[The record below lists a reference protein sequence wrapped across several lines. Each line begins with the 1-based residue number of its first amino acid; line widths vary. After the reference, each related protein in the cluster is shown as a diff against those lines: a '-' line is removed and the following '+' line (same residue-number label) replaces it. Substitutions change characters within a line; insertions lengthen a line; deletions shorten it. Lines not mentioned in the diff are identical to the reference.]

1 MEQYILN
8 NVDRY
13 NKLVAE
19 FRQTA
24 SKNPQK
30 DDATET
36 SPEIVV
42 SARVRPMLD
51 DELSQ
56 GFPVGVHI
64 RDGTNTA
71 DLHELQQPV
80 RGLAR
85 LRVRVASIIGVT
97 VHLLTIGSLS
107 TTP

>member
-1 MEQYILN
+1 MEQYILD

-13 NKLVAE
+13 KKLVAE
-19 FRQTA
+19 FRPTA
-24 SKNPQK
+24 SGPQK
-30 DDATET
+30 SDATET

-42 SARVRPMLD
+42 SARVRPMLE

-56 GFPVGVHI
+56 GFPVGVYI

-80 RGLAR
+80 RGPAKI
-85 LRVRVASIIGVT
+85 RVRVASIIRMIVNP
-97 VHLLTIGSLS
+97 LTMGSLS
-107 TTP
+107 TTR